1 MDHRRR
7 AGRHL
12 RSDGLSGRIVVDG
25 YSEKWLRRG
34 FPWVYPKEVTK
45 GERVFAGAEA
55 VIVGLKGEVLGR
67 GLLDQGWIAAR
78 VFRHD
83 DGPLDRAWLA
93 GVVDRALALRAM
105 VIDDKTTGYRLIHA
119 ENDGLPGIRV
129 DRWGDRLVIALDSP
143 AVRPLIDPLV
153 ELLIERLGPVGVHL
167 CYRPDKRDTIDRA
180 SMRGGLLYGAP
191 AEGPTEVTER
201 GLRFRVYPDEG
212 PDVGLYPDMRA
223 TRLMLEPLWK
233 GRRVLNTFAFTGAF
247 GVAALAHGA
256 ASVVNVDLSQK
267 YLDRARDN
275 FSLNGLL
282 PGDDAFVAED
292 TFKALDRFRRKSV
305 QFDVVVLDP
314 PSFSHGEGM
323 FSAERD
329 TVRLVAA
336 AARVLAKDGLLLAPE
351 FVRRPFAEVARGE
364 QQAVLREHARGRGDE
379 AHRVALGGEHA
390 LAVAEARRVE
400 HDHIELDG
408 LAAKPIQRLER
419 VFGDE
424 RVIAG
429 EQPVERE
436 VVLRARQVLL

>member
-1 MDHRRR
+1 MS
-7 AGRHL
+7 A
-12 RSDGLSGRIVVDG
+12 RIVVDG

-45 GERVFAGAEA
+45 ADRLFAGTEA

-83 DGPLDRAWLA
+83 DGPLDRAWLE

-105 VIDDKTTGYRLIHA
+105 VIDDRTTGYRLIHA

-129 DRWGDRLVIALDSP
+129 DRWGDRLVVSLDSP
-143 AVRPLIDPLV
+143 AVRPLIDMLV
-153 ELLIERLGPVGVHL
+153 DVLIERLRPIGIHL

-201 GLRFRVYPDEG
+201 GLRFRIYPDEG

-223 TRLMLEPLWK
+223 TRTMMEPLWK

-275 FSLNGLL
+275 FSVNGLL

-292 TFKALDRFRRKSV
+292 TFKALDRFRRKSI

-323 FSAERD
+323 FSAEKD

-336 AARVLAKDGLLLAPE
+336 AARVLAKDGLLLAASNLGEWSPHK
-351 FVRRPFAEVARGE
+351 FRGE
-364 QQAVLREHARGRGDE
+364 VD
-379 AHRVALGGEHA
+379 
-390 LAVAEARRVE
+390 
-400 HDHIELDG
+400 DG
-408 LAAKPIQRLER
+408 LRKAERPGQELWFGSQSPDYPAATWFPEGRYLKIGLWRL
-419 VFGDE
+419 
-424 RVIAG
+424 
-429 EQPVERE
+429 
-436 VVLRARQVLL
+436 L